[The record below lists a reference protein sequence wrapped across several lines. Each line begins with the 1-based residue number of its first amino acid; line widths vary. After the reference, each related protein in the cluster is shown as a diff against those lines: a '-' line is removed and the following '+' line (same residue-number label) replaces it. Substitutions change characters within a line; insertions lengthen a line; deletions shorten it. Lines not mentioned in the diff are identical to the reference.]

1 MVKVTD
7 TEELKH
13 ALEAARALEAEVIEY
28 GSTDARTRVQRVR
41 LYLEKLR
48 YGAVTP
54 SEFKALRKKAGL
66 TQEDLAR
73 ILDRRLRHVSRYERG
88 DTPVPHDVGA
98 KLRDL
103 AGGELP
109 TGQEPSGS

>member
-1 MVKVTD
+1 MVKGTSRD
-7 TEELKH
+7 ELLT
-13 ALEAARALEAEVIEY
+13 ALEAARALEAELLQC
-28 GSTDARTRVQRVR
+28 GSAEAKRRVEHVR
-41 LYLEKLR
+41 LYLEKLG
-48 YGAVTP
+48 YGSLSP

-73 ILDRRLRHVSRYERG
+73 ILDRRLRQVRRYERG

-103 AGGELP
+103 AGGDGSA
-109 TGQEPSGS
+109 GQEPSGS